1 MLAAAIVSI
10 ILVALTVVIH
20 YEILR
25 LTSDALPRLAI
36 PPRLRS
42 VIVMAIV
49 IVIGTTFVAHRIEV
63 WIYGL
68 TYAVTAG
75 PWGLGTRGGDFAGS
89 FAEYIYFFT
98 HTYTSLG
105 LGDVWQLGPMRLIA
119 GVEVLNGLI
128 LIGWTASFTFLTMQ
142 RFWGLLGAARDS
154 ILSRPPG

>member
-10 ILVALTVVIH
+10 ILVALTVVIY

-36 PPRLRS
+36 PPRLR
-42 VIVMAIV
+42 IV
-49 IVIGTTFVAHRIEV
+49 IVIGTTFVAHMIEV

-75 PWGLGTRGGDFAGS
+75 RWGLGTLGGDFAGS
-89 FAEYIYFFT
+89 FAEYIYFST

-105 LGDVWQLGPMRLIA
+105 LGDVWPLGPMRLIA
-119 GVEVLNGLI
+119 GVEALNGLI
-128 LIGWTASFTFLTMQ
+128 LIGWAASFTFLAMQ
-142 RFWGLLGAARDS
+142 RFWGLQGAARDS